1 MNASAG
7 ATRTNA
13 RRATAAHRL
22 ARWRCATR
30 GLRSVWVLL
39 ASGAPRQ
46 VAQLLSECPGSGL
59 SIAMRPATKP
69 GVIVEEELP
78 VADDAVPHEQKR
90 HRRLEWSEARFVER
104 SSRVALVIGPE
115 EDSVFDVRRNGKLL
129 E

>member
-1 MNASAG
+1 MLG
-7 ATRTNA
+7 TRRQRIDSHVGDA
-13 RRATAAHRL
+13 LPA
-22 ARWRCATR
+22 

-90 HRRLEWSEARFVER
+90 HGRLEWSEARVVER
-104 SSRVALVIGPE
+104 SSLVALVIGPV

-129 E
+129 EDAVDDALRTV